1 MENENYHEPV
11 LVHEVLTSFAPLKN
25 ARIIDATL
33 GTGGHTLAL
42 IKEGAEVLGI
52 EKLALLP
59 NKTVGGPLGLST
71 PTSKI

>member
-42 IKEGAEVLGI
+42 IKEGA
-52 EKLALLP
+52 KLV
-59 NKTVGGPLGLST
+59 KTS
-71 PTSKI
+71 